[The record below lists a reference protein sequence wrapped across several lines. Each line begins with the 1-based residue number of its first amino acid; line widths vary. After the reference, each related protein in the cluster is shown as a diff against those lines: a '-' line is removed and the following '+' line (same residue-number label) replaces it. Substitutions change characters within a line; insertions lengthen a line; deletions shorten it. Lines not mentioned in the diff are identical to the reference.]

1 MPQMTTAEV
10 CFHAGKSAR
19 FSASTPPTAWF
30 DCLLCMRARST
41 VAQAVQTGRSGVHNH
56 PEPGECRF
64 KCVRYGGHLDGDGQ
78 TAFADVMVKR
88 GKGSV
93 VGDPMSVFNTAPQT
107 SDIAIRLPM
116 HLGEKTPPLCI
127 APAGVA
133 RLSFRFQD
141 ESLFK

>member
-64 KCVRYGGHLDGDGQ
+64 NWPVS
-78 TAFADVMVKR
+78 TACCARTCDLPRVWPILPRKHTKNQRDVAEMLVAKIFEHAR
-88 GKGSV
+88 RTPKK
-93 VGDPMSVFNTAPQT
+93 TALVYNQQAV
-107 SDIAIRLPM
+107 SYALFSQ
-116 HLGEKTPPLCI
+116 CI
-127 APAGVA
+127 EA
-133 RLSFRFQD
+133 
-141 ESLFK
+141 LFS